1 MKKPGGFKPGFFI
14 SVHSGAYPKGGRM
27 TEENNPKY
35 LRDFVSKMEKEG
47 LPAIV
52 TDTFS
57 HYYRKIL
64 RGESGMISD
73 RDISPV
79 RPEDIAHMENLSG
92 YAEKGEKTLSRT
104 VRIILNGGLGTSMGL
119 TGPKS
124 LLEVRNGLSFLEI
137 LLRQSARYN
146 TELALMNSFSTHAAT
161 LAALEKIRPAKMP
174 VCFLQ
179 HKFPKIL
186 QKEYAPAVWS
196 PDPSLEWNPPGHG
209 DIYTALETAGI
220 LNQLMEKGI
229 FYAFISNSDNLGA
242 TMDRSLLG
250 YFAEKNFP
258 FMMEVA
264 RRTPADVKGGHLARH
279 KNGYLLLRE
288 SAQCPE
294 EELDA
299 FRDIDRYRFFNTNNL
314 WVNLKFLKDLIRKE
328 KTVRLPMILNPKT
341 LDPRDKKSPP
351 VFQVESAM
359 GAAISL
365 FAGADAVCVPRTRFF
380 PVKKCSDLLL
390 VRSDYFLFTEKGNL
404 ILHPDCV
411 SDSLKITLDDR
422 YYGKTDDFDSRFPE
436 DVPSLVE
443 CESLEIKGDV
453 RFEAD
458 VKLRGKVIIRN
469 FSDHQAFIPK
479 GSTVEGELFYQ
490 HK

>member
-1 MKKPGGFKPGFFI
+1 MTLGET
-14 SVHSGAYPKGGRM
+14 PKH
-27 TEENNPKY
+27 
-35 LRDFVSKMEKEG
+35 LLDFVLKMEKEG
-47 LPAIV
+47 LPGIV
-52 TDTFS
+52 TETFS

-64 RGESGMISD
+64 SGESGMIPD
-73 RDISPV
+73 RDIYPV
-79 RPEDIAHMENLSG
+79 KQDDIAHMEDLSG
-92 YAEKGEKTLSRT
+92 YAEKGEKSLSHA

-124 LLEVRNGLSFLEI
+124 LLEVRNSLSFLEI
-137 LLRQSARYN
+137 LLRQSSGYN
-146 TELALMNSFSTHAAT
+146 TELALMNSFSTHEAT
-161 LAALEKIRPAKMP
+161 LSALEKIQPAKMP

-186 QKEYAPAVWS
+186 RQNHAPAVW
-196 PDPSLEWNPPGHG
+196 PADPSLEWNPPGHG
-209 DIYTALETAGI
+209 DIYTALETSG
-220 LNQLMEKGI
+220 LLDQLLKKGI
-229 FYAFISNSDNLGA
+229 VYAFISNSDNLGA
-242 TMDRSLLG
+242 DMDIPLLG

-264 RRTPADVKGGHLARH
+264 LRTPADVKGGHLARH
-279 KNGYLLLRE
+279 KDGYLLLRE

-314 WVNLKFLKDLIRKE
+314 WVNLNFLKNLIQKE

-365 FAGADAVCVPRTRFF
+365 FAGAGAVCVPRTRFF

-404 ILHPDCV
+404 ILNPDRV

-422 YYGKTDDFDSRFPE
+422 YYGKTDDFDQRFPE
-436 DVPSLVE
+436 GIPSLAE
-443 CESLEIKGDV
+443 CESIEIKGDI
-453 RFEAD
+453 RFEAE
-458 VKLRGKVIIRN
+458 VKLRGHVRIRN
-469 FSDHQAFIPK
+469 SSAHQAVIQK
-479 GSTVEGELFYQ
+479 GSTVEGEWHLPPAGY
-490 HK
+490 